1 MLIIDEVLISEA
13 VFTEHFICN
22 LGKCKGVCCIEGD
35 YGAPLE
41 DAERQ
46 TLERIYED
54 IKPFLRP
61 EGQAVLA
68 EQGLYVLYKDEQVY
82 GTPLLEDG
90 ACAYLTFDEQGI
102 ALCGIELAW
111 KAGLTDFRK
120 PISCHLY
127 PIRIKRNES
136 RNFEAINYEEWD
148 ICSDACSLGKEL
160 KMPVFR
166 FLKEALV
173 RKYGQAFYEQMEEA
187 YRSGNF

>member
-13 VFTEHFICN
+13 VFTERFVCN

-61 EGQAVLA
+61 EGRAVLA
-68 EQGLYVLYKDEQVY
+68 EQGLYVLYKDEQAY

-111 KAGLTDFRK
+111 KAGHTDFRK